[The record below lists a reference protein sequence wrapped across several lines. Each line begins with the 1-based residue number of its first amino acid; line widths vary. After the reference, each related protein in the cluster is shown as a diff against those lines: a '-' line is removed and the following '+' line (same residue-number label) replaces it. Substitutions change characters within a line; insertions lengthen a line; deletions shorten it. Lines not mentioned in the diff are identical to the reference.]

1 MALAED
7 TFLVAFFT
15 LVFLTVLEAV
25 AFLLGFLA
33 AAAFLLGF
41 LVALAFLAVFLGAAL
56 SA

>member
-7 TFLVAFFT
+7 TSLVAFFT
-15 LVFLTVLEAV
+15 LV
-25 AFLLGFLA
+25 FLLGFLA